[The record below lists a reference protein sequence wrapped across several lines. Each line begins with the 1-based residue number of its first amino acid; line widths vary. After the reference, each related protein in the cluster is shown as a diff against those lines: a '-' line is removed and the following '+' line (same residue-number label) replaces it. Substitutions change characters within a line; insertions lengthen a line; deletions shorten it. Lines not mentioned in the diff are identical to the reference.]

1 MNAILIILFCTGIS
15 LIISAFVIMYMSK
28 QVLKLFKTQDKYNE
42 MIVNHVN
49 KIYDIINFN
58 GLKKPKNE
66 KEEV

>member
-28 QVLKLFKTQDKYNE
+28 QVLILFKTQDKYNE